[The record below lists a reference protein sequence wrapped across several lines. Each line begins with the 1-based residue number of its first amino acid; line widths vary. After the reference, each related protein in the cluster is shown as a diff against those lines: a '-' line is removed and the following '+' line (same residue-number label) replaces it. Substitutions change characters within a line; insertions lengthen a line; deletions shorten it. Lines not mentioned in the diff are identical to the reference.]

1 MLGVRRPESKSQLC
15 VALDLEQVKSALNP
29 FPHICEYYECYEYA
43 YVWIT
48 LVGPRDLSHTN
59 VYTFETLSPGLL
71 RGSTTCQD

>member
-1 MLGVRRPESKSQLC
+1 MLGVKRPESKSELC
-15 VALDLEQVKSALNP
+15 VALDLQQVKSALNP
-29 FPHICEYYECYEYA
+29 FPHIYEYYEYYECV
-43 YVWIT
+43 YVCIT